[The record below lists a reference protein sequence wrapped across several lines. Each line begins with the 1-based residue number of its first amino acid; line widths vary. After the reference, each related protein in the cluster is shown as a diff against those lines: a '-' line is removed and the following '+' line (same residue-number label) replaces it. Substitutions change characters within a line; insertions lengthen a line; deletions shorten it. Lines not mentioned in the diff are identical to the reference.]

1 MKNIS
6 KSSFT
11 SMTNAIPTRWH
22 YCMNFP
28 PYMRFVTIVKYFFVL
43 HAMLEKMSKM
53 STSFSDSVAYLKMG
67 LEKYISDKIS
77 KAKTDLADDVRLKM
91 EDYNTALNTK
101 ITVMESNIKITE
113 CTLKFLEIFKENLL
127 AGASS

>member
-1 MKNIS
+1 
-6 KSSFT
+6 
-11 SMTNAIPTRWH
+11 
-22 YCMNFP
+22 
-28 PYMRFVTIVKYFFVL
+28 
-43 HAMLEKMSKM
+43 
-53 STSFSDSVAYLKMG
+53 MG

-101 ITVMESNIKITE
+101 ITVMESNIKIAE